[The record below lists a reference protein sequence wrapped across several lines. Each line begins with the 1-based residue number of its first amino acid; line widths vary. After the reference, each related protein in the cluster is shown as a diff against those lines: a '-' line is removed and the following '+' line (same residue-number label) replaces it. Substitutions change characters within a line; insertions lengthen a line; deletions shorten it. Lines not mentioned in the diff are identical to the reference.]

1 MTADGDSQYEVY
13 QVDGKYYLVNESGKV
28 QTNEKLIRAMG
39 IMSIWLR
46 TGKFTIRMTTGK
58 DEEGRQQ
65 RHASGFHL

>member
-1 MTADGDSQYEVY
+1 M
-13 QVDGKYYLVNESGKV
+13 DGKYYLVNESV
-28 QTNEKLIRAMG
+28 RYRPMRRLIRAMG

-58 DEEGRQQ
+58 KDEEGRQQ